1 MTHTTSTQ
9 TAPTETAPT
18 QTAAT
23 ETISHV
29 LQVHGVG
36 KCYAKFD
43 SLFSRLLHWIGVP
56 VEAKHEYWANKD
68 VSFQVRPGQAIAIIG
83 QNGAGKSTLLKMITG
98 TVRPSTGH
106 ITLQGRISAMLEL
119 GLGFNPEFTGRQNAY
134 MSGGL
139 LGYSAQELEQLM
151 AGIEA
156 FAEIG
161 EFFDQPLR
169 VYSSGMQARLAFAVA
184 TAVRPDV
191 LIVDEIL
198 SVGDSY
204 FQHRSF
210 DRIKKFKE
218 QGTSI
223 ILVTH
228 GLGDVRALC
237 DHVILLDK
245 GQILKQGKPD
255 EVVDYYN
262 AFIAQKEGA
271 QLNILQNRDENGWL
285 KTKSGNQKA
294 EVSRLA
300 LRDQTS
306 GEELAIA
313 QVGQAVTLVCEVRVN
328 APIEE
333 LVLGLMLRDKQGN
346 VIWGSNTW
354 HTGLVQTQV
363 ERGENLVYRLPFV
376 CSLGAGS
383 YSVTT
388 ALTRGASHLDESFE
402 WQDNLLVFDV
412 INANQPAFIGSSWLD
427 TTFEV
432 SRAGEGAGA
441 GK

>member
-1 MTHTTSTQ
+1 MTST
-9 TAPTETAPT
+9 T
-18 QTAAT
+18 
-23 ETISHV
+23 SHV
-29 LQVHGVG
+29 LQVNGVG
-36 KCYAKFD
+36 KCYTKYQG
-43 SLFSRLLHWIGVP
+43 LTSRLLSWLGVP
-56 VEAKHEYWANKD
+56 VKAKYEYWANKD
-68 VSFQVRPGQAIAIIG
+68 ISFNVAHGQAIAIIG

-98 TVRPSTGH
+98 TVRPSTGN
-106 ITLQGRISAMLEL
+106 ITLVGRISAMLEL

-134 MSGGL
+134 MAGGL
-139 LGYSAQELEQLM
+139 LGYSAKELEQLM
-151 AGIEA
+151 LGIEE

-228 GLGDVRALC
+228 GLSDVRALC

-245 GQILKQGKPD
+245 GQILKQGQPD

-262 AFIAQKEGA
+262 AFIAQKESA

-285 KTKSGNQKA
+285 KTKSGDRRA
-294 EVSRLA
+294 EVSRLR
-300 LRDQTS
+300 LQDQSS
-306 GEELAIA
+306 GDELAIA
-313 QVGQAVTLVCEVRVN
+313 QVGQKVSLVCEVKVN
-328 APIEE
+328 ADIEQ
-333 LVLGLMLRDKQGN
+333 LVLGFMLRDKQGN
-346 VIWGSNTW
+346 IIWGSNTF
-354 HTGLVQTQV
+354 HTGLTMNQV
-363 ERGENLVYRLPFV
+363 KAGENLVYRLPFV
-376 CSLGAGS
+376 CTLGAGS

-388 ALTRGASHLDESFE
+388 ALTRGESHLDENFE
-402 WQDNLLVFDV
+402 WQDNLLIFDV
-412 INANQPAFIGSSWLD
+412 INANKSAFIGSSWLD
-427 TTFEV
+427 TEFTV
-432 SRAGEGAGA
+432 SRQAEAV
-441 GK
+441 KTSQ

>member
-1 MTHTTSTQ
+1 MTST
-9 TAPTETAPT
+9 T
-18 QTAAT
+18 
-23 ETISHV
+23 SHV
-29 LQVHGVG
+29 LQVNGVG
-36 KCYAKFD
+36 KCYAKYQGL
-43 SLFSRLLHWIGVP
+43 SSRLLSWLGVP
-56 VEAKHEYWANKD
+56 VKAKYEYWANKD
-68 VSFQVRPGQAIAIIG
+68 ISFNVAHGQAIAIIG

-98 TVRPSTGH
+98 TVRPSTGS
-106 ITLQGRISAMLEL
+106 ITLVGRISAMLEL

-134 MSGGL
+134 MAGGL
-139 LGYSAQELEQLM
+139 LGYSAKELEQLM
-151 AGIEA
+151 LGIEE

-228 GLGDVRALC
+228 GLSDVRALC

-245 GQILKQGKPD
+245 GQILKQGQAD
-255 EVVDYYN
+255 EVIDFYN
-262 AFIAQKEGA
+262 AFIAQKESA

-285 KTKSGNQKA
+285 KTQSGDRRA
-294 EVSRLA
+294 EVSRLR
-300 LRDQTS
+300 LLDQTS

-313 QVGQAVTLVCEVRVN
+313 QVGQKVSLVCEVKVN
-328 APIEE
+328 ADIEQ
-333 LVLGLMLRDKQGN
+333 LVLGFITREYYLGQQY
-346 VIWGSNTW
+346 VSY
-354 HTGLVQTQV
+354 GLDY
-363 ERGENLVYRLPFV
+363 EP
-376 CSLGAGS
+376 
-383 YSVTT
+383 
-388 ALTRGASHLDESFE
+388 D
-402 WQDNLLVFDV
+402 
-412 INANQPAFIGSSWLD
+412 
-427 TTFEV
+427 
-432 SRAGEGAGA
+432 
-441 GK
+441 

>member
-1 MTHTTSTQ
+1 MTQLPSY
-9 TAPTETAPT
+9 
-18 QTAAT
+18 
-23 ETISHV
+23 V
-29 LQVHGVG
+29 LQVSGVG
-36 KCYAKFD
+36 KCYAKYR
-43 SLFSRLLHWIGVP
+43 SLFSRLLSWVGVP
-56 VEAKHEYWANKD
+56 VKTSQEYWANKD
-68 VSFQVRPGQAIAIIG
+68 ISFNVAPGQAIAIIG

-106 ITLQGRISAMLEL
+106 IHVVGRISAMLEL

-134 MSGGL
+134 MAGGL

-151 AGIEA
+151 KGIEN

-161 EFFDQPLR
+161 DFFDQPLR

-210 DRIKKFKE
+210 DRIKQFKE

-228 GLGDVRALC
+228 GLSDVRALC
-237 DHVILLDK
+237 DYVILLDQ
-245 GQILKQGKPD
+245 GQILKQGRPD

-262 AFIAQKEGA
+262 AFVAQKENA

-285 KTKSGNQKA
+285 KTKSGDKRA
-294 EVSRLA
+294 EVVKLN
-300 LRDQTS
+300 LQDQVS
-306 GEELAIA
+306 GAELAVA
-313 QVGQAVTLVCEVRVN
+313 QVGQAVELVCEVKIN
-328 APIEE
+328 SAIDQ
-333 LVLGLMLRDKQGN
+333 LVLGFMLRDKQGSI
-346 VIWGSNTW
+346 IWGSNTW
-354 HTGLVQTQV
+354 HAGLVQTDLQGGQQFV
-363 ERGENLVYRLPFV
+363 FRLPFV
-376 CSLGAGS
+376 CTLGAGS

-388 ALTRGASHLDESFE
+388 ALTRGESHLDENYE

-412 INANQPAFIGSSWLD
+412 INADKNQFIGSSWLD
-427 TTFEV
+427 TEFTV
-432 SRAGEGAGA
+432 TR
-441 GK
+441 K

>member
-1 MTHTTSTQ
+1 MTPLPSY
-9 TAPTETAPT
+9 
-18 QTAAT
+18 
-23 ETISHV
+23 V
-29 LQVHGVG
+29 LQVNGVG
-36 KCYAKFD
+36 KCYAKYNG
-43 SLFSRLLHWIGVP
+43 LFSRLLSWVGLP
-56 VEAKHEYWANKD
+56 VKTTHEYWANKD
-68 VSFQVRPGQAIAIIG
+68 ISFTVAPGQAIAIIG

-98 TVRPSTGH
+98 TVRPTTGH
-106 ITLQGRISAMLEL
+106 IHVVGRISAMLEL

-134 MSGGL
+134 MAGGL

-151 AGIEA
+151 KGIEN

-161 EFFDQPLR
+161 DFFDQPLR

-210 DRIKKFKE
+210 DRIKQFKD

-228 GLGDVRALC
+228 GLSDVRALC
-237 DHVILLDK
+237 DYVILLDQ
-245 GQILKQGKPD
+245 GQILKQGRPD

-262 AFIAQKEGA
+262 AFVAQKENA

-285 KTKSGNQKA
+285 KTKSGNKRA
-294 EVSRLA
+294 EVVKLSLQ
-300 LRDQTS
+300 DQMS
-306 GEELAIA
+306 GAELAVA
-313 QVGQAVTLVCEVRVN
+313 QVGQAVELVCEVQVN
-328 APIEE
+328 SEIDQ
-333 LVLGLMLRDKQGN
+333 LVLGFMLRDKQGS

-354 HTGLVQTQV
+354 HTGLMQTNL
-363 ERGENLVYRLPFV
+363 ENGEQLMFRLPFV
-376 CSLGAGS
+376 CTLGAGS

-388 ALTRGASHLDESFE
+388 ALTRGESHLDENFE

-412 INANQPAFIGSSWLD
+412 INADKSAFIGSSWLD
-427 TTFEV
+427 TEFTV
-432 SRAGEGAGA
+432 VRT
-441 GK
+441 KK

>member
-1 MTHTTSTQ
+1 
-9 TAPTETAPT
+9 
-18 QTAAT
+18 
-23 ETISHV
+23 
-29 LQVHGVG
+29 
-36 KCYAKFD
+36 
-43 SLFSRLLHWIGVP
+43 
-56 VEAKHEYWANKD
+56 
-68 VSFQVRPGQAIAIIG
+68 
-83 QNGAGKSTLLKMITG
+83 
-98 TVRPSTGH
+98 
-106 ITLQGRISAMLEL
+106 MLEL

-134 MSGGL
+134 MAGGL
-139 LGYSAQELEQLM
+139 LGYSAKELEQLM
-151 AGIEA
+151 LGIEE

-228 GLGDVRALC
+228 GLSDVRSLC

-255 EVVDYYN
+255 EVIDYYN
-262 AFIAQKEGA
+262 AFIAQKESA

-285 KTKSGNQKA
+285 KTKSGDRRA
-294 EVSRLA
+294 EVSRLR
-300 LRDQTS
+300 LQDQNS
-306 GEELAIA
+306 GEELAIT
-313 QVGQAVTLVCEVRVN
+313 QVGQEVELVCDVKVN
-328 APIEE
+328 APIEQ
-333 LVLGLMLRDKQGN
+333 LVLGFMLRDKQGH

-354 HTGLVQTQV
+354 HTGLAQTEV
-363 ERGENLVYRLPFV
+363 KAGEKLVYRLPFI
-376 CSLGAGS
+376 CTLGAGS

-388 ALTRGASHLDESFE
+388 ALTRGESHLDENFE

-412 INANQPAFIGSSWLD
+412 INSNKPPFIGSSWLD
-427 TTFEV
+427 TEFTV
-432 SRAGEGAGA
+432 SRKTDAT
-441 GK
+441 

>member
-1 MTHTTSTQ
+1 MIQSTSIQTTSTLVNIDQ
-9 TAPTETAPT
+9 AN
-18 QTAAT
+18 AT
-23 ETISHV
+23 PHV

-43 SLFSRLLHWIGVP
+43 GLFARLLHWMGVP
-56 VEAKHEYWANKD
+56 VKTKQEYWANKD
-68 VSFQVRPGQAIAIIG
+68 ISFQVAPGQAIAIIG

-106 ITLQGRISAMLEL
+106 ITLRGRISAMLEL

-134 MSGGL
+134 MAGGL
-139 LGYSAQELEQLM
+139 LGYSAQELERLM

-161 EFFDQPLR
+161 DFFDQPLR

-210 DRIKKFKE
+210 DRIKQFKE
-218 QGTSI
+218 LGTSI

-228 GLGDVRALC
+228 GLSDVRALC

-271 QLNILQNRDENGWL
+271 QLNILQNRDEDGWL
-285 KTKSGNQKA
+285 KTKSGNKQA
-294 EVSRLA
+294 EVARLT
-300 LRDQTS
+300 LQDQSS
-306 GEELAIA
+306 GEPLAVA
-313 QVGQAVTLVCEVRVN
+313 QVGQAVTLVCEVKVN
-328 APIEE
+328 APIEQ
-333 LVLGLMLRDKQGN
+333 LVLGFMLRDKQGN

-354 HTGLVQTQV
+354 HTDLVQTQISAG
-363 ERGENLVYRLPFV
+363 ERLVYRLPFI
-376 CSLGAGS
+376 CTLGAGS
-383 YSVTT
+383 FSVTT
-388 ALTRGASHLDESFE
+388 ALTRGETHLDDNFE

-412 INANQPAFIGSSWLD
+412 INANHPAFIGSSWLD
-427 TTFEV
+427 TRFAVERTSSNDAV
-432 SRAGEGAGA
+432 N
-441 GK
+441 